1 MHSGRAVPQ
10 RAGKTRRARQDEK
23 PQPPYT
29 PSPLPRSLHE
39 SNYDGKPQ
47 QEFNLPDSHSTDGGA
62 TRNPESS
69 AQKSSQ
75 HTRLK
80 AEKPTNKLEKPSHKA
95 ESQSIVGDPP
105 STAAGSSTDIPENNG
120 ETRLDSPRKSSLPF
134 RLIRQYWENSKMAA
148 TATAISPSHSPRL
161 PSPPPFP
168 EVQIGPQSP
177 TSSLPPSTLNPDLE
191 DTSKYDHAA
200 TRRIRP
206 GTKAAD
212 MSYGPPLVPLHH
224 TRPENANTTVPISR
238 ETAQIIAK
246 APEGVDQSL
255 WLYELCRLLVKEAND
270 LIVAFFEEK
279 PPCSSQ
285 TCPEMRASEWQY
297 LCAVHDPP
305 KSCCAIDYCCHTM
318 DWAANQLTSQK
329 NFPSR
334 LTLGHEGAGGSHQGI
349 RVLTNVFRRVYRIF
363 AHAWFQHRQVF
374 WDVEG
379 NKGLYMFFKTV
390 CDVFNLIPQES
401 YTIPPDAEGVATTPT
416 SAREAD
422 NQETRPAQDPPK
434 DESAKIEA
442 LEAATSISTG
452 ATTRRHKHTPSTGSA
467 VTTIAEGDEEDK
479 EHQSPDKDVPSDL
492 LSNMSLKKAPTALL
506 SKEPPGETNEESKAI
521 QNEDVDQNAEPINNI
536 ETPSLEETPASK
548 PNSNEVTTEEVSE
561 ELNEE

>member
-1 MHSGRAVPQ
+1 MAV
-10 RAGKTRRARQDEK
+10 
-23 PQPPYT
+23 
-29 PSPLPRSLHE
+29 
-39 SNYDGKPQ
+39 
-47 QEFNLPDSHSTDGGA
+47 
-62 TRNPESS
+62 
-69 AQKSSQ
+69 
-75 HTRLK
+75 
-80 AEKPTNKLEKPSHKA
+80 
-95 ESQSIVGDPP
+95 
-105 STAAGSSTDIPENNG
+105 AAG
-120 ETRLDSPRKSSLPF
+120 
-134 RLIRQYWENSKMAA
+134 
-148 TATAISPSHSPRL
+148 AISPSHSPRL

-191 DTSKYDHAA
+191 DTSRYDHAA

-206 GTKAAD
+206 GTKAVD
-212 MSYGPPLVPLHH
+212 MSCGPPLVPLSELQEHLKALYSHH
-224 TRPENANTTVPISR
+224 TRPENANTTVPISC

-270 LIVAFFEEK
+270 LIVAFFEEN

-334 LTLGHEGAGGSHQGI
+334 LTLGHEGAGGSQQGI

-363 AHAWFQHRQVF
+363 AHAWFQHRQIF

-479 EHQSPDKDVPSDL
+479 EHHSPDKDVPSDL
-492 LSNMSLKKAPTALL
+492 LSNMSLKKTPTALL
-506 SKEPPGETNEESKAI
+506 SKESPSETNDESKPV
-521 QNEDVDQNAEPINNI
+521 QNEDADQNAESINNI
-536 ETPSLEETPASK
+536 ETPSFEETLAPK
-548 PNSNEVTTEEVSE
+548 PSSNEVTTEEVKDLSE
-561 ELNEE
+561 E